1 MNHNDITT
9 GIDRSTKIAQAGAH
23 LSVVGGNNDTTIG
36 RSRAVRAAIASTR
49 FGSTIET
56 PAQRSEASVRAIATE
71 YATFEE
77 ALLPMVLAS
86 GVTGEAAVA
95 VAAAVEANPVLR
107 AQAERAWQKARM
119 AAL

>member
-1 MNHNDITT
+1 MNNNDITSELA
-9 GIDRSTKIAQAGAH
+9 RSAKIAQTGVH

-36 RSRAVRAAIASTR
+36 RSRAVRAAVASTR
-49 FGSTIET
+49 FGATIET
-56 PAQRSEASVRAIATE
+56 PAQRSEASVRAIASK

-86 GVTGEAAVA
+86 GVTGDAAVA
-95 VAAAVEANPVLR
+95 VAAAVDANPALR